1 MTQYLNTTKITDAFS
16 SNLSSLR
23 TGRVNSSILDTIDV
37 EFYGSRMK
45 IKELAT
51 VTMPEPA
58 QLLITTFDKGA
69 NKPIIAAI
77 SNSNLNVNPVDDGA
91 GIRLNFPPLTEE
103 TRKVLAK
110 NVSKLLEEVKIIIR
124 NARQDQLKKIK
135 HQLDAKEI
143 SEDVKSNMEK
153 DLQKEVDDLNKK
165 VETIAK
171 EKEAEIMKF

>member
-1 MTQYLNTTKITDAFS
+1 MPQYLNTTKITEGFS
-16 SNLSSLR
+16 SHLSSLR
-23 TGRVNSSILDTIDV
+23 TGRVNSSILETIDV
-37 EFYGSRMK
+37 EFYGSKMK
-45 IKELAT
+45 IKEIAT

-69 NKPIIAAI
+69 NKPIIDAI
-77 SNSNLNVNPVDDGA
+77 NSSNLNVNPIDDGA

-103 TRKVLAK
+103 TRKALAK

-124 NARQDQLKKIK
+124 NNRQDQLKKIK

-143 SEDVKSNMEK
+143 SEDLKSSMEK
-153 DLQKEVDDLNKK
+153 DLQKEVDELNKK

-171 EKEAEIMKF
+171 EKEAEIMKI